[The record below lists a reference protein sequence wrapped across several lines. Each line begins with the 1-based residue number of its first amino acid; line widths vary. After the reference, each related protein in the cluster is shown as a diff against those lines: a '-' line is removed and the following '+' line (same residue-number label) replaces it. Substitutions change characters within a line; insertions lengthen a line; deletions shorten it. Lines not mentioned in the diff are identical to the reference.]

1 MASAVQPRI
10 NKAIEDALRA
20 DTSLIEL
27 LRAIGGLTAIPTTL
41 PLYWYM
47 APPSAALPY
56 LVYGPQTRT
65 EETEPLRCGDR
76 GLSEIVY
83 EVRVVTKGITPA
95 DGIAIVDKI
104 GDILDGLQVVVEG
117 LKVSLLHAG
126 GVCYPEFATQETAVT
141 HSGLIYRAQVV

>member
-65 EETEPLRCGDR
+65 EETLSLIHISEPTRRLMASRMP
-76 GLSEIVY
+76 SS
-83 EVRVVTKGITPA
+83 A
-95 DGIAIVDKI
+95 
-104 GDILDGLQVVVEG
+104 
-117 LKVSLLHAG
+117 
-126 GVCYPEFATQETAVT
+126 
-141 HSGLIYRAQVV
+141 

>member
-20 DTSLIEL
+20 DTSLMEL

-56 LVYGPQTRT
+56 LSLIHISEPTR
-65 EETEPLRCGDR
+65 RHH
-76 GLSEIVY
+76 
-83 EVRVVTKGITPA
+83 
-95 DGIAIVDKI
+95 
-104 GDILDGLQVVVEG
+104 
-117 LKVSLLHAG
+117 VSRMPSSA
-126 GVCYPEFATQETAVT
+126 
-141 HSGLIYRAQVV
+141 